1 MKNKSK
7 LIYGCL
13 MLGLA
18 VSIPCIS
25 QLTIKQQPKFAEI
38 EPTIEMELITV
49 EEQGILS
56 MEQLTKET
64 LGAAKMT
71 TEASTEVIMG
81 TTATTATEASTEII
95 AGSTATTATVTEA
108 PTTEATMEQ
117 VSPQYSDLK
126 YLAAIVYCESGNQC
140 MAGQQA
146 VAIVVMN
153 RVRSDS
159 FPNDIYS
166 VLYQSGQFTPAS
178 NGSLNK
184 GLSMYDNG
192 TLPQSC
198 IDAANYALAGNTFV
212 TYNDETRDI
221 SDYYFFGRYR
231 NNCRWQIQDHQF
243 E

>member
-49 EEQGILS
+49 EKQDILS

-64 LGAAKMT
+64 LGATEIT
-71 TEASTEVIMG
+71 TEASTEITAG
-81 TTATTATEASTEII
+81 TTATTATEAH
-95 AGSTATTATVTEA
+95 
-108 PTTEATMEQ
+108 TTEATAEQ
-117 VSPQYSDLK
+117 ASPQYSDLK

-153 RVRSDS
+153 RVRSGN

-178 NGSLNK
+178 SGSLNK

-198 IDAANYALAGNTFV
+198 IDAANYALAGNTSV

>member
-49 EEQGILS
+49 EKQDILS

-64 LGAAKMT
+64 LGATEIT
-71 TEASTEVIMG
+71 TEASTEIIAG
-81 TTATTATEASTEII
+81 TTATTATEA
-95 AGSTATTATVTEA
+95 
-108 PTTEATMEQ
+108 PTTEATTEQ
-117 VSPQYSDLK
+117 ASPQYSDLK

-153 RVRSDS
+153 RVRSGS

-178 NGSLNK
+178 SGSLNK

-198 IDAANYALAGNTFV
+198 IDAANYALAGNTSV

>member
-49 EEQGILS
+49 EKQDILS
-56 MEQLTKET
+56 MEKLTKET
-64 LGAAKMT
+64 LGA
-71 TEASTEVIMG
+71 TEIT
-81 TTATTATEASTEII
+81 TEASTEII

-153 RVRSDS
+153 RVRSGN

-166 VLYQSGQFTPAS
+166 VLYQSGQFTPALS
-178 NGSLNK
+178 GSLNK

-198 IDAANYALAGNTFV
+198 IDAANYALAGNISV

>member
-49 EEQGILS
+49 EKQDILS

-64 LGAAKMT
+64 LGATEIT
-71 TEASTEVIMG
+71 TEASTEIIAG
-81 TTATTATEASTEII
+81 TTATTATEA
-95 AGSTATTATVTEA
+95 
-108 PTTEATMEQ
+108 PTTEATTEQ
-117 VSPQYSDLK
+117 ASPQYSDLK

-153 RVRSDS
+153 RVRSGN

-166 VLYQSGQFTPAS
+166 VLYQSGQFIPAS
-178 NGSLNK
+178 SGSLSK

-198 IDAANYALAGNTFV
+198 IDAANYALAGNTSV

>member
-49 EEQGILS
+49 EKQDILS

-64 LGAAKMT
+64 LGATEIT
-71 TEASTEVIMG
+71 TEAS
-81 TTATTATEASTEII
+81 AEII
-95 AGSTATTATVTEA
+95 AGTTAITATEA

-117 VSPQYSDLK
+117 ASPQYSDLK

-153 RVRSDS
+153 RVRSGN

-198 IDAANYALAGNTFV
+198 IDAANYALAGNTSV

>member
-49 EEQGILS
+49 KKQDILS
-56 MEQLTKET
+56 MEKLTKET
-64 LGAAKMT
+64 LGATEIT
-71 TEASTEVIMG
+71 TEASTEIIAG
-81 TTATTATEASTEII
+81 TTATTATEAH
-95 AGSTATTATVTEA
+95 
-108 PTTEATMEQ
+108 TTEATMEQ

-153 RVRSDS
+153 RVRSGN

-166 VLYQSGQFTPAS
+166 VLYQSGQFIPAS
-178 NGSLNK
+178 SGSLNK

-198 IDAANYALAGNTFV
+198 IDAANYALAGNTSV

>member
-1 MKNKSK
+1 MKYKSK

-49 EEQGILS
+49 EKQDILS

-64 LGAAKMT
+64 LGA
-71 TEASTEVIMG
+71 TEIT
-81 TTATTATEASTEII
+81 TEASTEII
-95 AGSTATTATVTEA
+95 AGTTTTTATET
-108 PTTEATMEQ
+108 PTTEATTEQ
-117 VSPQYSDLK
+117 ASPQYSDLK

-153 RVRSDS
+153 RVRSGN

-178 NGSLNK
+178 SGSLNK

-198 IDAANYALAGNTFV
+198 IDAANYAFAGNTSV

>member
-25 QLTIKQQPKFAEI
+25 QLTTKQQPKFAEI
-38 EPTIEMELITV
+38 EPITERELITV
-49 EEQGILS
+49 EKQDTPS

-64 LGAAKMT
+64 LGAIET
-71 TEASTEVIMG
+71 TIEASIEITAG
-81 TTATTATEASTEII
+81 TTATTA
-95 AGSTATTATVTEA
+95 TEA

-117 VSPQYSDLK
+117 ASPQYSDLK

-153 RVRSDS
+153 RVRSGS

-178 NGSLNK
+178 SGSLSK

-198 IDAANYALAGNTFV
+198 IDAANYALAGNTSV

>member
-38 EPTIEMELITV
+38 EPTIEIELITV
-49 EEQGILS
+49 EKQDILS

-64 LGAAKMT
+64 LGATEIT
-71 TEASTEVIMG
+71 TEVSTEITAG
-81 TTATTATEASTEII
+81 TTATTSTE
-95 AGSTATTATVTEA
+95 T
-108 PTTEATMEQ
+108 PTTEATTEQ
-117 VSPQYSDLK
+117 ASPQYSDLK

-153 RVRSDS
+153 RVRSGN

-178 NGSLNK
+178 SGSLNK

-198 IDAANYALAGNTFV
+198 IDAANYALAGNTSV

>member
-49 EEQGILS
+49 EKQDILS

-64 LGAAKMT
+64 LGATEIT
-71 TEASTEVIMG
+71 TEASTEIIAE
-81 TTATTATEASTEII
+81 TTATTATEA
-95 AGSTATTATVTEA
+95 
-108 PTTEATMEQ
+108 PTTEATTEQ
-117 VSPQYSDLK
+117 ASPQYSDLK

-153 RVRSDS
+153 RVRSGN

-178 NGSLNK
+178 SGSLSK

-198 IDAANYALAGNTFV
+198 IDAANYALAGNTSV

>member
-1 MKNKSK
+1 MKYKSK

-25 QLTIKQQPKFAEI
+25 QLTTKQQPKFAEI
-38 EPTIEMELITV
+38 EPIIEMELIAV
-49 EEQGILS
+49 EKQDILS
-56 MEQLTKET
+56 MEQLTKEI
-64 LGAAKMT
+64 LGAAEIT
-71 TEASTEVIMG
+71 TEASAEIIAES
-81 TTATTATEASTEII
+81 TATTATEASTEII
-95 AGSTATTATVTEA
+95 AGSTATVTEA
-108 PTTEATMEQ
+108 PTTGATMEQ

-153 RVRSDS
+153 RVRSGN
-159 FPNDIYS
+159 FPNNIYS

-178 NGSLNK
+178 SGSLNK

-198 IDAANYALAGNTFV
+198 IDAANYALAGNTSV

>member
-38 EPTIEMELITV
+38 EPIIEMELIAV
-49 EEQGILS
+49 EKQDTLS

-64 LGAAKMT
+64 LK
-71 TEASTEVIMG
+71 
-81 TTATTATEASTEII
+81 ATKITTEASTEII
-95 AGSTATTATVTEA
+95 TGTATA
-108 PTTEATMEQ
+108 TEATMEQ

-166 VLYQSGQFTPAS
+166 VLYQSGQFTPTL

-198 IDAANYALAGNTFV
+198 IDAANYALAGNISV
-212 TYNDETRDI
+212 TYNDEIRDI

>member
-71 TEASTEVIMG
+71 TEASTE
-81 TTATTATEASTEII
+81 II
-95 AGSTATTATVTEA
+95 VGSTATTATVTEA

-153 RVRSDS
+153 RVRSGN

-166 VLYQSGQFTPAS
+166 VLYQSGQFTPALS
-178 NGSLNK
+178 GSLNK

-198 IDAANYALAGNTFV
+198 IDAANYALAGNTSV

>member
-25 QLTIKQQPKFAEI
+25 QLTTKQQPKFAEI
-38 EPTIEMELITV
+38 EPTTERELITV
-49 EEQGILS
+49 EKQDTPS
-56 MEQLTKET
+56 MEQLIKET
-64 LGAAKMT
+64 LGATET
-71 TEASTEVIMG
+71 TIEASTEI
-81 TTATTATEASTEII
+81 TATTATEAL
-95 AGSTATTATVTEA
+95 
-108 PTTEATMEQ
+108 TTEATTEQ
-117 VSPQYSDLK
+117 ASPQYSDLK

-153 RVRSDS
+153 RVRSGN

-178 NGSLNK
+178 SGSLSK

-198 IDAANYALAGNTFV
+198 IDAANYALAGNTSV

>member
-49 EEQGILS
+49 EKQDILS

-64 LGAAKMT
+64 LGA
-71 TEASTEVIMG
+71 TEIT
-81 TTATTATEASTEII
+81 TEASTEII
-95 AGSTATTATVTEA
+95 AGTTTTTATEA
-108 PTTEATMEQ
+108 PTTEATTEQ
-117 VSPQYSDLK
+117 ASPQYSDLK

-153 RVRSDS
+153 RVRSGN

-178 NGSLNK
+178 NGSLSK
-184 GLSMYDNG
+184 GLNMYDNG

-198 IDAANYALAGNTFV
+198 IDAANYALAGNTSV

>member
-38 EPTIEMELITV
+38 EPIIEMELITV
-49 EEQGILS
+49 EKQDILS
-56 MEQLTKET
+56 MEKLTKET
-64 LGAAKMT
+64 LGA
-71 TEASTEVIMG
+71 TEIT
-81 TTATTATEASTEII
+81 TEASTEII
-95 AGSTATTATVTEA
+95 AGTTATTATEV

-146 VAIVVMN
+146 VAIVIMN
-153 RVRSDS
+153 RVRSSS

-178 NGSLNK
+178 SGSLNK

-198 IDAANYALAGNTFV
+198 IDAANYALAGNTSV

>member
-25 QLTIKQQPKFAEI
+25 QLTTKQQPKFAET
-38 EPTIEMELITV
+38 EPTTERELITV
-49 EEQGILS
+49 EKQDTPS
-56 MEQLTKET
+56 MEQLIKET
-64 LGAAKMT
+64 LGATET
-71 TEASTEVIMG
+71 TIEASTEITAG
-81 TTATTATEASTEII
+81 TTATTATEAL
-95 AGSTATTATVTEA
+95 
-108 PTTEATMEQ
+108 TTEATTEQ
-117 VSPQYSDLK
+117 VSPQYADLK

-153 RVRSDS
+153 RVRSGN

-166 VLYQSGQFTPAS
+166 VLYQSGQFTPALS
-178 NGSLNK
+178 GSLNK

-198 IDAANYALAGNTFV
+198 IDAANYALAGNTSV

>member
-18 VSIPCIS
+18 ISIPCIS

-49 EEQGILS
+49 EKQDILS

-64 LGAAKMT
+64 LGAT
-71 TEASTEVIMG
+71 EIITEASTEIIAG
-81 TTATTATEASTEII
+81 TTATTATEAHI
-95 AGSTATTATVTEA
+95 
-108 PTTEATMEQ
+108 TEATTEQ
-117 VSPQYSDLK
+117 ASPQYSDLK

-153 RVRSDS
+153 RVRSGN

-198 IDAANYALAGNTFV
+198 IDAANYALAGNTSV

-231 NNCRWQIQDHQF
+231 NNYRWQIQDHQF

>member
-49 EEQGILS
+49 EKQDILS

-64 LGAAKMT
+64 LGATEIT
-71 TEASTEVIMG
+71 TEASTEIIAG
-81 TTATTATEASTEII
+81 TTATTATEA
-95 AGSTATTATVTEA
+95 
-108 PTTEATMEQ
+108 PTTEATTEQ
-117 VSPQYSDLK
+117 TSPQYSDLK

-178 NGSLNK
+178 SGSLSK

-198 IDAANYALAGNTFV
+198 IDAANYALAGNTSV

>member
-25 QLTIKQQPKFAEI
+25 QLTTKQQPKFAEI
-38 EPTIEMELITV
+38 EPTTEKELITV
-49 EEQGILS
+49 EKQDTPS

-64 LGAAKMT
+64 LGAIETT
-71 TEASTEVIMG
+71 TEASTEITAG
-81 TTATTATEASTEII
+81 TTATTATGT
-95 AGSTATTATVTEA
+95 

-117 VSPQYSDLK
+117 ASPQYSDLK

-153 RVRSDS
+153 RVRSGS

-178 NGSLNK
+178 SGSLNK

-198 IDAANYALAGNTFV
+198 IDAANYALAGNTSV

>member
-38 EPTIEMELITV
+38 EPIIEMELITV

-71 TEASTEVIMG
+71 TEVSTEIIVG
-81 TTATTATEASTEII
+81 TTATTSNEASTEII

-153 RVRSDS
+153 RVRSGN

-166 VLYQSGQFTPAS
+166 VLYQSGQFTPVS
-178 NGSLNK
+178 SGSLNK

-198 IDAANYALAGNTFV
+198 IDAANYALAGNTSV

>member
-38 EPTIEMELITV
+38 EPIIEMELIAV
-49 EEQGILS
+49 EKQDILS

-64 LGAAKMT
+64 LGATEIT
-71 TEASTEVIMG
+71 TEASTEII
-81 TTATTATEASTEII
+81 AESTATEASTEII
-95 AGSTATTATVTEA
+95 AGTTATTATEA
-108 PTTEATMEQ
+108 PTTEATTEQ
-117 VSPQYSDLK
+117 TSPQYSDLK

-153 RVRSDS
+153 RVRSGN

-178 NGSLNK
+178 SGSLNK

-198 IDAANYALAGNTFV
+198 IDAANYALAGNTSI
-212 TYNDETRDI
+212 TYNDEIRDI

>member
-49 EEQGILS
+49 EKQDILS

-64 LGAAKMT
+64 LGATEIT
-71 TEASTEVIMG
+71 TEAF
-81 TTATTATEASTEII
+81 TEII
-95 AGSTATTATVTEA
+95 AGTTAITATEA
-108 PTTEATMEQ
+108 PTTEATIEQ

-153 RVRSDS
+153 RVRSGN

-178 NGSLNK
+178 SGSLNK

-198 IDAANYALAGNTFV
+198 IDAANYALAGNTSV

>member
-49 EEQGILS
+49 EKQDILS

-64 LGAAKMT
+64 LGA
-71 TEASTEVIMG
+71 TEIT
-81 TTATTATEASTEII
+81 TEASTEII
-95 AGSTATTATVTEA
+95 AGTTATTAIEA
-108 PTTEATMEQ
+108 PTTEATTEQ
-117 VSPQYSDLK
+117 ASPQYSDLK

-153 RVRSDS
+153 RVRSGN

-166 VLYQSGQFTPAS
+166 VLYQSGQFIPAS
-178 NGSLNK
+178 SGSLNK

-198 IDAANYALAGNTFV
+198 IDAANYALAGNTSV

>member
-38 EPTIEMELITV
+38 EPIIEMELIAV
-49 EEQGILS
+49 EKQDTLS

-64 LGAAKMT
+64 LKATEIT
-71 TEASTEVIMG
+71 TEASTEI
-81 TTATTATEASTEII
+81 TTEASTEITTEASTEII
-95 AGSTATTATVTEA
+95 AGTATA
-108 PTTEATMEQ
+108 TEATMEQ

-153 RVRSDS
+153 RVRSGN

-178 NGSLNK
+178 SGSLNK

-198 IDAANYALAGNTFV
+198 IDAANYALAGNTSV

>member
-49 EEQGILS
+49 EKQNILS
-56 MEQLTKET
+56 MEKLTKET
-64 LGAAKMT
+64 LGATEIT
-71 TEASTEVIMG
+71 TEASTEITAG
-81 TTATTATEASTEII
+81 TTATTATET
-95 AGSTATTATVTEA
+95 
-108 PTTEATMEQ
+108 PTTEATTEQ
-117 VSPQYSDLK
+117 ASPQYSDLK

-153 RVRSDS
+153 RVRSGN

-178 NGSLNK
+178 SGSLNK

-198 IDAANYALAGNTFV
+198 IDAANYALAGNTSV

>member
-49 EEQGILS
+49 EKQDILS

-64 LGAAKMT
+64 LGA
-71 TEASTEVIMG
+71 TEIT
-81 TTATTATEASTEII
+81 TEASTEII
-95 AGSTATTATVTEA
+95 AGTTATTAIEA
-108 PTTEATMEQ
+108 PTTEATTEQ
-117 VSPQYSDLK
+117 ASPQYSDLK

-153 RVRSDS
+153 RVRSGN

-178 NGSLNK
+178 SGSLNK

-198 IDAANYALAGNTFV
+198 IDAANYALAGNTSV

>member
-7 LIYGCL
+7 LIYGSL

-38 EPTIEMELITV
+38 EPIIEMELITV
-49 EEQGILS
+49 EKQDILS

-64 LGAAKMT
+64 LGATEIT
-71 TEASTEVIMG
+71 TEASTEI
-81 TTATTATEASTEII
+81 TATTATEAH
-95 AGSTATTATVTEA
+95 
-108 PTTEATMEQ
+108 TTEATMEQ

-153 RVRSDS
+153 RVRSGN

-178 NGSLNK
+178 SGSLNK

-198 IDAANYALAGNTFV
+198 IDAANYALAGNTSV
-212 TYNDETRDI
+212 TYNDEIRDI

>member
-38 EPTIEMELITV
+38 EPIIEMELIAV
-49 EEQGILS
+49 EKQDTLS

-64 LGAAKMT
+64 LKATEIT
-71 TEASTEVIMG
+71 TEASTEI
-81 TTATTATEASTEII
+81 TTEASTEITTEASTEII
-95 AGSTATTATVTEA
+95 AGTATA
-108 PTTEATMEQ
+108 TEATMEQ

-153 RVRSDS
+153 RVRSGD

-166 VLYQSGQFTPAS
+166 VLYQSGQFTPTL

-198 IDAANYALAGNTFV
+198 IDAANYALAGNTSV
-212 TYNDETRDI
+212 TYNDEIRDI

>member
-49 EEQGILS
+49 EKQDILS
-56 MEQLTKET
+56 MEKLTKET
-64 LGAAKMT
+64 LGA
-71 TEASTEVIMG
+71 TEIT
-81 TTATTATEASTEII
+81 TEASTEII
-95 AGSTATTATVTEA
+95 AETIAITATEA
-108 PTTEATMEQ
+108 PITEATMKQ

-153 RVRSDS
+153 RVRSGN

-178 NGSLNK
+178 SGSLNK

-198 IDAANYALAGNTFV
+198 IDAANYALAGNTSV
-212 TYNDETRDI
+212 TYNDEIRDI

>member
-38 EPTIEMELITV
+38 EPIIEMELIAV
-49 EEQGILS
+49 EKQDTLS

-64 LGAAKMT
+64 LGA
-71 TEASTEVIMG
+71 TEIT
-81 TTATTATEASTEII
+81 TEASTEII
-95 AGSTATTATVTEA
+95 AGTTSTTATET

-117 VSPQYSDLK
+117 ASPQYSDLK

-153 RVRSDS
+153 RVRSGN

-178 NGSLNK
+178 SGSLNK

-198 IDAANYALAGNTFV
+198 IDAANYALAGNTSV
-212 TYNDETRDI
+212 TYNDETRAI

>member
-38 EPTIEMELITV
+38 EPIIEMELIAV
-49 EEQGILS
+49 EKQDILS

-64 LGAAKMT
+64 LGAIEIT
-71 TEASTEVIMG
+71 TEASTEIIAG
-81 TTATTATEASTEII
+81 TTATTATEA
-95 AGSTATTATVTEA
+95 
-108 PTTEATMEQ
+108 PTTEATTEQ
-117 VSPQYSDLK
+117 ASPQYSDLK

-153 RVRSDS
+153 RVRSGN

-166 VLYQSGQFTPAS
+166 VLYQSGQFIPAS
-178 NGSLNK
+178 SGSLNK

-198 IDAANYALAGNTFV
+198 IDAANYALAGNTSV

>member
-25 QLTIKQQPKFAEI
+25 QLTTKQQPKFAEI
-38 EPTIEMELITV
+38 EPTTERELITA
-49 EEQGILS
+49 EKQDTPS

-64 LGAAKMT
+64 LGATETK
-71 TEASTEVIMG
+71 TEASTEIIAG
-81 TTATTATEASTEII
+81 TTATTATEA
-95 AGSTATTATVTEA
+95 
-108 PTTEATMEQ
+108 PTTEATTEQ
-117 VSPQYSDLK
+117 ASSQYSDLK

-140 MAGQQA
+140 IAGQQA

-153 RVRSDS
+153 RVRSGS

-166 VLYQSGQFTPAS
+166 VLYQSGQFTPVS
-178 NGSLNK
+178 SGSLNK

-198 IDAANYALAGNTFV
+198 IDAANYALAGNTSV
-212 TYNDETRDI
+212 IYNDETRDI

-231 NNCRWQIQDHQF
+231 KNCRWQIQDHQF

>member
-25 QLTIKQQPKFAEI
+25 QLTTKQQPKFAEI
-38 EPTIEMELITV
+38 EPTTERELITV
-49 EEQGILS
+49 EKQDTPS
-56 MEQLTKET
+56 MEQLIKET
-64 LGAAKMT
+64 LGATET
-71 TEASTEVIMG
+71 TIEASTEITAG
-81 TTATTATEASTEII
+81 TTATTATEAL
-95 AGSTATTATVTEA
+95 
-108 PTTEATMEQ
+108 TTEATTEQ
-117 VSPQYSDLK
+117 ASPQYSDVK

-153 RVRSDS
+153 RVRSGN

-178 NGSLNK
+178 SGSLNK
-184 GLSMYDNG
+184 GLNMYDNG

-198 IDAANYALAGNTFV
+198 IDAANYALAGNTSV

>member
-49 EEQGILS
+49 EKQDTLS

-64 LGAAKMT
+64 LGATEIT
-71 TEASTEVIMG
+71 TEASTEIIAG
-81 TTATTATEASTEII
+81 TTATTATEA
-95 AGSTATTATVTEA
+95 
-108 PTTEATMEQ
+108 PTTEATTEQ
-117 VSPQYSDLK
+117 ALPQYSDLK

-153 RVRSDS
+153 RVRSGN

-178 NGSLNK
+178 SGSLNK

-198 IDAANYALAGNTFV
+198 IDAANYALAGNTSV

>member
-49 EEQGILS
+49 EKQDILS

-64 LGAAKMT
+64 LGA
-71 TEASTEVIMG
+71 TEIT
-81 TTATTATEASTEII
+81 TEASTEII
-95 AGSTATTATVTEA
+95 AGTTAITATEA

-153 RVRSDS
+153 RVRSGN

-166 VLYQSGQFTPAS
+166 VLYQSGQFTPALS
-178 NGSLNK
+178 GSLNK

-198 IDAANYALAGNTFV
+198 IDAANYALAGNTSV
-212 TYNDETRDI
+212 TYNDEIRDI

>member
-49 EEQGILS
+49 EKQDILS

-64 LGAAKMT
+64 LGA
-71 TEASTEVIMG
+71 TEIT
-81 TTATTATEASTEII
+81 TEASTEII
-95 AGSTATTATVTEA
+95 AGTTATIATEA

-153 RVRSDS
+153 RVRSGN

-198 IDAANYALAGNTFV
+198 IDAANYALAGNTSV

-221 SDYYFFGRYR
+221 SDYYFFGKYR

>member
-25 QLTIKQQPKFAEI
+25 QLTTKQQPKFAEI

-49 EEQGILS
+49 EKQDILS
-56 MEQLTKET
+56 MEKLTKET
-64 LGAAKMT
+64 LGA
-71 TEASTEVIMG
+71 TEIT
-81 TTATTATEASTEII
+81 TEASTEII
-95 AGSTATTATVTEA
+95 AGTTATTATATEA
-108 PTTEATMEQ
+108 LITEATMEQ

-153 RVRSDS
+153 RVRSGN

-178 NGSLNK
+178 SGSLNK

-198 IDAANYALAGNTFV
+198 IDAANYALAGNTSV

>member
-49 EEQGILS
+49 EKQDILS

-64 LGAAKMT
+64 LGATEIT
-71 TEASTEVIMG
+71 TEASTEIIAG
-81 TTATTATEASTEII
+81 TTATTATEAH
-95 AGSTATTATVTEA
+95 
-108 PTTEATMEQ
+108 TTEATTEQ
-117 VSPQYSDLK
+117 ASPQYSDLK

-153 RVRSDS
+153 RVRSGN

-178 NGSLNK
+178 SGSLNK

-198 IDAANYALAGNTFV
+198 IDAANYALAGNTSV
-212 TYNDETRDI
+212 TYNDEIRDI

>member
-49 EEQGILS
+49 EKQDILS

-64 LGAAKMT
+64 LGATEIT
-71 TEASTEVIMG
+71 TEASTEIIAG
-81 TTATTATEASTEII
+81 TTATTATEA
-95 AGSTATTATVTEA
+95 
-108 PTTEATMEQ
+108 PTTEATTEQ
-117 VSPQYSDLK
+117 ASPQYSDLK

-153 RVRSDS
+153 RVRSGN

-166 VLYQSGQFTPAS
+166 VLYQSGQFIPAS
-178 NGSLNK
+178 SGSLNK

-198 IDAANYALAGNTFV
+198 IDAANYALAGNTSV